1 MELFD
6 SHCHIQSAGQ
16 PAGESGIPELW
27 AKAGDVNPDDII
39 TRAQQAGVTQLIC
52 VGCDLKDSQQAVSF
66 VSQRSNCWAAIGL
79 HPHETSHYLDQTAD
93 LDKFKVLA
101 TAPKVVA
108 IGECG
113 LDYYYQHSPKETQV
127 ALLKFQIELA
137 LKLGLP
143 VIFHVREAF
152 DDFWPVFESYHSP
165 TQPIRGVVHSFSDS
179 SANLERAVSAGL
191 MIGVNGIAT
200 FTKNASQ
207 LDVYRQIPLD
217 NLVLETDAP
226 FLAPT
231 PYRGQ
236 ICEPWHIKTVA
247 EYLVELRGESMASLA
262 AVTTRNARQLFGL

>member
-79 HPHETSHYLDQTAD
+79 HPHETSHYLDQTA
-93 LDKFKVLA
+93 
-101 TAPKVVA
+101 
-108 IGECG
+108 
-113 LDYYYQHSPKETQV
+113 
-127 ALLKFQIELA
+127 
-137 LKLGLP
+137 
-143 VIFHVREAF
+143 
-152 DDFWPVFESYHSP
+152 
-165 TQPIRGVVHSFSDS
+165 
-179 SANLERAVSAGL
+179 NLERTVSAGL

-231 PYRGQ
+231 DR
-236 ICEPWHIKTVA
+236 K
-247 EYLVELRGESMASLA
+247 S
-262 AVTTRNARQLFGL
+262 TRLNSSHRC